1 MQTLTSARNPLLKEV
16 RKAVLRGTPTGAGFC
31 VAESLHLLDE
41 ALRSESEIQ
50 AVIVSETAR
59 AAVEGRSLQQRVL
72 VLPEELF
79 QTLAATEASQGVIT
93 LVRAPQWALHD
104 ILVPGCLAVVLDGI
118 QDPGNAGAV
127 IRSAEAFGATGV
139 VFLKGTVSPFNPKAI
154 RASAGSLFRV
164 PVIAGVESEAAADA
178 LKRIKI
184 KMYALMPKGD
194 LALSACDLSKDCA
207 LIAGSE
213 GHGVSEPLARFAEPV
228 RIPTAAV
235 ESLNVALAAGIA
247 LYEAR
252 RQRGGGT

>member
-1 MQTLTSARNPLLKEV
+1 MQTLTSSRNPLLKEV
-16 RKAVLRGTPTGAGFC
+16 RKAVVRGTTTGGGFC
-31 VAESLHLLDE
+31 VAESLHLLEE
-41 ALRSESEIQ
+41 AVRSDCEIQ
-50 AVIVSETAR
+50 AVIVAEAAR
-59 AAVEGRSLQQRVL
+59 AAVENRSTQLRIL
-72 VLPEELF
+72 VLPDELF
-79 QTLAATEASQGVIT
+79 QTLVTTETSQGVIT

-104 ILVPGCLAVVLDGI
+104 ILVPGCLAVILDGI

-139 VFLKGTVSPFNPKAI
+139 VFLKGAVSPFNPKAI

-184 KMYALMPKGD
+184 KAYALMPKGAID
-194 LALSACDLSKDCA
+194 LSACDLRKDCA
-207 LIAGSE
+207 VIAGSE
-213 GHGVSEPLARFAEPV
+213 AHGVSEPFTRFATQV
-228 RIPTAAV
+228 RIPTATV

>member
-16 RKAVLRGTPTGAGFC
+16 RKAVLRGTITASGFC
-31 VAESLHLLDE
+31 VAESLHLLEE
-41 ALRSESEIQ
+41 ALRSECEIQ
-50 AVIVSETAR
+50 AVIVSEPAR
-59 AAVEGRSLQQRVL
+59 AAVEGRSIQERVL
-72 VLPEELF
+72 VLPDELF
-79 QTLAATEASQGVIT
+79 QTLAATETSQGVIT

-104 ILVPGCLAVVLDGI
+104 VLVPGCITVILDGI

-164 PVIAGVESEAAADA
+164 PVIAGVDSEAAADA

-184 KMYALMPKGD
+184 KAYALMPKG
-194 LALSACDLSKDCA
+194 AVELSACDLSKDCA
-207 LIAGSE
+207 VIAGSE
-213 GHGVSEPLARFAEPV
+213 GHGVSEPFARFAESV